1 MMERRKTYIMSVQD
15 TKQKG
20 NEAGSTGGGIKVF
33 FHGEDTNLSGDG
45 VIIKHSA

>member
-1 MMERRKTYIMSVQD
+1 MERRKTYIMSVQD

-20 NEAGSTGGGIKVF
+20 NEPGSTGGGIKVF